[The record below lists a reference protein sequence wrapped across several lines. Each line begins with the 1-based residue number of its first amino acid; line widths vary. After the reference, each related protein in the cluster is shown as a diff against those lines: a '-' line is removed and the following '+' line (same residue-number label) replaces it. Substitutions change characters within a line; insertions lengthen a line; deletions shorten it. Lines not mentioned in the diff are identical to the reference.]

1 MFEILIIIVFL
12 VGYALITLEHTL
24 GINKTAAALLTGTLC
39 WTLVAIS
46 GHEPD
51 KILINAQLPN
61 AEIKEIS
68 IKVVDPIS
76 NKIKNNKNDF
86 DIEAKINYG
95 NARIILIP
103 KYSLSIFS
111 PISDQLNEIQGFLS
125 ELKNN
130 LPGGSELKAEILPS
144 SAAIDEH
151 LIHHIADISGI
162 LFFLM
167 GAMVIVELI
176 DAHGGFRVITDSTK
190 LKNKRKLL
198 WAIGIV
204 TFFLSSVLD
213 NLTTAIVMASIVRK
227 LFPDWS
233 DRKILAGVV
242 IIAANAGGAWS
253 PIGDVTTTMLW
264 VGGQITASGIVQK
277 VLLSSLVCLIIP
289 MAYMTFLLKGDI
301 NTNSG
306 EITDQKQKAEGYKL
320 FFFLGLSILILVPIF
335 KTYTHLPPFIGMLL
349 GLGILWL
356 ISELFHRK
364 SEEQLRTHL
373 SVTRMLQ
380 LIDIPSLLFF
390 LGILS
395 AVSAL
400 STIGILKDLAN
411 YVDKGIGDYRIIMTV
426 VGLSS
431 AIFDNVPLVAAIQG
445 MYDLNQYPVG
455 SDLWN
460 YLAYAAGTGGSILVI
475 GSAAGVAIMTTM
487 KLDFFWYL
495 KKISL
500 PALAGFLGGGLVYI
514 LLNT

>member
-1 MFEILIIIVFL
+1 MFEVLIVIIFL
-12 VGYALITLEHTL
+12 VGYALITLEHSL
-24 GINKTAAALLTGTLC
+24 GINKTATALLTGTLC

-46 GHEPD
+46 GHEPE

-68 IKVVDPIS
+68 TKVVEPLS
-76 NKIKNNKNDF
+76 NEIKNHKNDF
-86 DIEAKINYG
+86 NISAKID
-95 NARIILIP
+95 
-103 KYSLSIFS
+103 FS
-111 PISDQLNEIQGFLS
+111 RAQITLTEKEALPFFNSVTIRLEEIQNFLTG
-125 ELKNN
+125 LKND
-130 LPGGSELKAEILPS
+130 LPKGTELNAEIIPPS
-144 SAAIDEH
+144 EVIDNV
-151 LIHHIADISGI
+151 LVHHIADISGI

-227 LFPDWS
+227 LFPDWN
-233 DRKILAGVV
+233 DRKILAGGV
-242 IIAANAGGAWS
+242 IIAANTGGAWS

-277 VLLSSLVCLIIP
+277 VLLPSLVCLIIP
-289 MAYMTFLLKGDI
+289 MAYMTFLLKGNI
-301 NTNSG
+301 NANS
-306 EITDQKQKAEGYKL
+306 EDTADRKQKTEGYKL

-349 GLGILWL
+349 GLGILWV

-364 SEEQLRTHL
+364 SEEKLRTHL

-390 LGILS
+390 FRDTFGSQCIKYDGNSKKLGKLCRCKYWR
-395 AVSAL
+395 L
-400 STIGILKDLAN
+400 PNN
-411 YVDKGIGDYRIIMTV
+411 Y
-426 VGLSS
+426 
-431 AIFDNVPLVAAIQG
+431 DNRRVKFC
-445 MYDLNQYPVG
+445 Y
-455 SDLWN
+455 
-460 YLAYAAGTGGSILVI
+460 
-475 GSAAGVAIMTTM
+475 
-487 KLDFFWYL
+487 F
-495 KKISL
+495 
-500 PALAGFLGGGLVYI
+500 
-514 LLNT
+514 